1 VPTKGTKVSMVDKG
15 AKKKK
20 KKKKNRHEIKYL
32 LLGWNLSFIVSV
44 NDILATVLI
53 LPD

>member
-15 AKKKK
+15 AKKK

>member
-20 KKKKNRHEIKYL
+20 KKKKKKNIKKKVL
-32 LLGWNLSFIVSV
+32 WFLKKNLF
-44 NDILATVLI
+44 
-53 LPD
+53 

>member
-15 AKKKK
+15 A
-20 KKKKNRHEIKYL
+20 KKKNRHEIKYL